1 MCQERYNYRG
11 MNVEFIQRTIEGYGR
26 VEDVIVDGEKL
37 TQIAVSYL
45 RDGRGRWG
53 HCLHFFGGPADGCTK
68 TIKTCTLADTPRE
81 VKVRCLRE
89 VLRKKNIRL

>member
-45 RDGRGRWG
+45 RDCATHGRT
-53 HCLHFFGGPADGCTK
+53 HSEGGE
-68 TIKTCTLADTPRE
+68 RE
-81 VKVRCLRE
+81 VRAV
-89 VLRKKNIRL
+89 

>member
-53 HCLHFFGGPADGCTK
+53 HCLHFFGGPRTTA
-68 TIKTCTLADTPRE
+68 RE
-81 VKVRCLRE
+81 PLKHARWW
-89 VLRKKNIRL
+89 IRRGR

>member
-1 MCQERYNYRG
+1 

-53 HCLHFFGGPADGCTK
+53 HCLHFFGGPADGCTAA
-68 TIKTCTLADTPRE
+68 IKACTLADTPRE